1 MTKSSLL
8 LTGIVT
14 RTLIVS
20 LLIALVWVSLLWA
33 MR

>member
-1 MTKSSLL
+1 MTKPSLL

-20 LLIALVWVSLLWA
+20 LLIALVWGSLLWA